1 MSYITVDLE
10 WNQYARRRGAK
21 GPVPGLEGEIIQ
33 LGAVRLDD
41 QLNIQDK
48 FKVNIAP
55 VHYRAM
61 HYKVAELT
69 GIHSGQL
76 ASGCSFPEAVSRFR
90 DWCGG
95 GAVFLTWGYDDERV
109 MRQNLALHQI
119 DDGWLGRWYNLQ
131 LIFNDQ
137 TDKAKNQ
144 KSLRTA
150 VDFFQIQADRDAH
163 DALNDAYYTAEVCG
177 RLDVARGIAIYDQLL
192 PGKNKTPGAGRIK
205 SRRAGRAAAGDRPPG
220 SEAQLPPA
228 GRTAYPP
235 FSVRAEAL
243 QNAREVSQ
251 LCPHCQRELEMDR
264 WIEER
269 PYGKTFM
276 NLVNCPEHGL
286 FFARLKLLRRGGDGW
301 QAVTLLYPADSH
313 FYRRYQRRNRKTR
326 FAFTPAEPAAA
337 PAEAASSAGGAALA
351 R

>member
-95 GAVFLTWGYDDERV
+95 DAVFLTWGYDDERV
-109 MRQNLALHQI
+109 MRQNLALHQRKMV
-119 DDGWLGRWYNLQ
+119 LLQ
-131 LIFNDQ
+131 
-137 TDKAKNQ
+137 
-144 KSLRTA
+144 
-150 VDFFQIQADRDAH
+150 
-163 DALNDAYYTAEVCG
+163 
-177 RLDVARGIAIYDQLL
+177 QLS
-192 PGKNKTPGAGRIK
+192 TP
-205 SRRAGRAAAGDRPPG
+205 
-220 SEAQLPPA
+220 E
-228 GRTAYPP
+228 
-235 FSVRAEAL
+235 
-243 QNAREVSQ
+243 
-251 LCPHCQRELEMDR
+251 
-264 WIEER
+264 
-269 PYGKTFM
+269 
-276 NLVNCPEHGL
+276 
-286 FFARLKLLRRGGDGW
+286 KLLD
-301 QAVTLLYPADSH
+301 
-313 FYRRYQRRNRKTR
+313 QRR
-326 FAFTPAEPAAA
+326 P
-337 PAEAASSAGGAALA
+337 
-351 R
+351 